1 MQSIIDAH
9 CHIYPD
15 KIAERASRSIGKF
28 YDIPMNLDG
37 RVETL
42 LQEGR
47 KAGITHFLVHS
58 VSTHPSQVRNINE
71 FIASQVAQSGG
82 CMTGFGTL
90 HPDSATMEEDL
101 EHLIELGLKG
111 VKIHPDVQGFALDS
125 EKSIAMCDRLV
136 DRLPVLVHTGDYRY
150 SYSNPPQVARF
161 LETLPSL
168 TVIGA
173 HFGGWS
179 VWEEAAQTLAKY
191 DNLLVDCSSSL
202 YALSPSDAKE
212 LFYRYGPERVLF
224 GTDFPMWL
232 PSQELDRFAQV
243 GLTAQ
248 EEHMVLY
255 ENAARLLGLPL

>member
-1 MQSIIDAH
+1 MQPIIDAH

-15 KIAERASRSIGKF
+15 KIAERAANSIGKF

-37 RVETL
+37 RVDTL
-42 LQEGR
+42 LREEK

-58 VSTHPSQVRNINE
+58 VSTHPSQVKNINE
-71 FIASQVAQSGG
+71 FIASQVAHSGG

-90 HPDSATMEEDL
+90 HPDSPTMDEDL

-125 EKSIAMCDRLV
+125 EKSLAMCERLV
-136 DRLPVLVHTGDYRY
+136 GRLPVLVHTGDYRY
-150 SYSNPPQVARF
+150 SFSNPPQVSRF
-161 LETLPSL
+161 LEALPGL

-179 VWEEAAQTLAKY
+179 IWEEATQALAKY

-202 YALSPSDAKE
+202 YALTPSAAKQ
-212 LFYRYGPERVLF
+212 LFYQYGPERVLF
-224 GTDFPMWL
+224 GTDYPMWN
-232 PSQELDRFAQV
+232 PTEELERFAAV
-243 GLTAQ
+243 GLTQ
-248 EEHMVLY
+248 REQRMVLY
-255 ENAARLLGLPL
+255 ENAARLLGLRL

>member
-1 MQSIIDAH
+1 MQPIVDAH

-15 KIAERASRSIGKF
+15 KIAERAALSIGKF

-37 RVETL
+37 RVDTL
-42 LQEGR
+42 LREEK

-58 VSTHPSQVRNINE
+58 VSTHPSQVKNINE
-71 FIASQVAQSGG
+71 FIASQVALSNG

-90 HPDSATMEEDL
+90 HPDSTTMDEDL

-125 EKSIAMCDRLV
+125 DKSIAMCERLV
-136 DRLPVLVHTGDYRY
+136 GRLPVLVHTGDHRY
-150 SYSNPPQVARF
+150 SFSNPPQTARF
-161 LETLPSL
+161 LEALPGL
-168 TVIGA
+168 VVIGA

-179 VWEEAAQTLAKY
+179 VWQEAAEALSGY
-191 DNLLVDCSSSL
+191 DNFIVDCSSSL
-202 YALSPSDAKE
+202 YALSPETAKR

-224 GTDFPMWL
+224 GTDYPMWT
-232 PSQELDRFAQV
+232 PQEELERFYAV
-243 GLTAQ
+243 GLTPREQ
-248 EEHMVLY
+248 RMVLY

>member
-1 MQSIIDAH
+1 MQPIVDAH

-15 KIAERASRSIGKF
+15 KIAERAAQSIGKF

-37 RVETL
+37 RVDTL
-42 LQEGR
+42 LREEK

-58 VSTHPSQVRNINE
+58 VSTNPSQVKNINE
-71 FIASQVAQSGG
+71 FIASQVALSNG

-90 HPDSATMEEDL
+90 HPDSTTMDEDL

-125 EKSIAMCDRLV
+125 DKSIAMCERLV
-136 DRLPVLVHTGDYRY
+136 GRLPVLVHTGDHRY
-150 SYSNPPQVARF
+150 SYSNPPQTARF
-161 LETLPSL
+161 LEALPGL
-168 TVIGA
+168 VVIGA

-179 VWEEAAQTLAKY
+179 VWEESADTLAGY
-191 DNLLVDCSSSL
+191 DNFIVDCSSSL
-202 YALSPSDAKE
+202 YALSPEVARR

-224 GTDFPMWL
+224 GTDYPMWT
-232 PSQELDRFAQV
+232 PDEELKRFYAV
-243 GLTAQ
+243 GLTPREQ
-248 EEHMVLY
+248 RLVLY